1 MENKRILILYA
12 PLGAGHGSCA
22 KAIAEAFT
30 LNHPEFEVKT
40 VNVLDF
46 AFEIFRDG
54 LPKVFV
60 YVTSKIPFL
69 YKWVYDGFN
78 HQSRY
83 NFLNKTSDVFI
94 KRSHFVKFINEFNPD
109 FILSTNPLP
118 MQLVSLTK
126 HKKIIDI
133 LSANVCTDF
142 GFHSLWY
149 NPDVNYYF
157 VANENIKEALV
168 KHGVNYEKIVVT
180 GIPTSLKFNQKT
192 EKKQVLENLGFLP
205 NTPTLLI
212 VGGKI
217 KCKNILKIIKKIE
230 EKIKAQFIIVAG
242 RDKKLQKQLEKS
254 DLKKKRNIKI
264 FGFVGNIQDYMA
276 VSDLILTKAGGLTVA
291 ECMQKN
297 LPMVI
302 NDFIPGQEEDN
313 VKYIINHGAGLEA
326 NNTKE
331 AIRFISDLFNSPEK
345 IIKMRENC
353 KKIAKPNAS
362 KDLADKAYYIITQK
376 I

>member
-1 MENKRILILYA
+1 MENKRVLILYA

-22 KAIAEAFT
+22 KAIAEAFAS
-30 LNHPEFEVKT
+30 NYPEFEVKT
-40 VNVLDF
+40 ANVLDF
-46 AFEIFRDG
+46 AFEIFRAG

-69 YKWVYDGFN
+69 YKWVYDSFN

-83 NFLNKTSDVFI
+83 NFLNRTSDVFI
-94 KRSHFVKFINEFNPD
+94 KRSHFVKFINEFSPD

-157 VANENIKEALV
+157 VANEDIKRSLIG
-168 KHGVNYEKIVVT
+168 HGVAKDKIIVT
-180 GIPTSLKFNQKT
+180 GIPISLKFNEKTDCQKI
-192 EKKQVLENLGFLP
+192 LESLDFNKNIP
-205 NTPTLLI
+205 ILLI
-212 VGGKI
+212 VGGKM
-217 KCKNILKIIKKIE
+217 KYEKILKIIEKTG
-230 EKIKAQFIIVAG
+230 EKIKVQFIIIAG
-242 RDKKLQKQLEKS
+242 RDKKLQTQLEKS

-313 VKYIINHGAGLEA
+313 VKYIINNGAGVKA
-326 NNTKE
+326 NNTNE
-331 AIRFISDLFNSPEK
+331 AIGFILNLFSSPAK
-345 IIKMRENC
+345 MIKMQENC
-353 KKIAKPNAS
+353 KKIAKPDAS
-362 KDLADKAYYIITQK
+362 KNLADKAYNIITQK